1 MKKLFLRTAA
11 ALMLLVAPV
20 KSLWAKDVMNLQ
32 IDVFGKMP
40 FTDNYGRLHCFGAE
54 MLPMLNFTDHIS
66 AKFGLALDF
75 GKSSHPFREFNFRQ
89 NTMLELGV
97 PVLLELYGGSKRNKN
112 GVYFDLGVVPSYYT
126 MLSSKEYVPDTPEI
140 WIKDL
145 EKSDLGFPI
154 DAEKEKGIYISP
166 KLEIGT
172 YVNINKNSLKLGVFG
187 QYILNMSE
195 DSKGQNIFKERLS
208 RGFIGANFGVLF

>member
-1 MKKLFLRTAA
+1 MNKFFLRAA
-11 ALMLLVAPV
+11 IAIALLVSPV
-20 KSLWAKDVMNLQ
+20 SGLWAKDRLNLQ
-32 IDVFGKMP
+32 VDVFGKMP

-54 MLPMLNFTDHIS
+54 MLTMLNFSDHIS
-66 AKFGLALDF
+66 AKGGLALDL

-89 NTMLELGV
+89 NTMLEFGV
-97 PVLLELYGGSKRNKN
+97 PVLLEFYGGSTRNKN
-112 GVYFDLGVVPSYYT
+112 GVYLDLGVVPTYYT
-126 MLSSKEYVPDTPEI
+126 MVRSTEYVPDSPEV

-166 KLEIGT
+166 KAEIGT
-172 YVNINKNSLKLGVFG
+172 YVNINKNSLKFGLFG

-208 RGFIGANFGVLF
+208 RGFIGANFGILF